1 MFQEKLLYYFN
12 GKLISIAYNY
22 GLALGANDEDGVHD
36 LRVALKRLRA
46 FFNLIEVL
54 NNNFIAKKEFKKFRR
69 IAKRT
74 AMIRDS
80 QVQQKLVKNAE
91 INTGESFNDYRE
103 YLLEQEK
110 KGIEIFLQFAKKNS
124 LYALQR
130 TEKDIRKSIANL
142 SNISA
147 TTKAEGTFYNL
158 RNNMLLLS
166 GEEDLRQEVL
176 HKVRILSK
184 ETHYVFEIVYTCFD
198 LFVDEFDMFT
208 KEIKKVHQ
216 ALGKWHDYDVALEF
230 YEAYLRQ
237 SKSAKDDE
245 PHRRL
250 ADYFRTE
257 RDSLN
262 GTFQTVFDEFKESA
276 ISF

>member
-36 LRVALKRLRA
+36 LRVALKRLKA
-46 FFNLIEVL
+46 FFNLIEAL
-54 NNNFIAKKEFKKFRR
+54 NNNFTAKKEFKKFRR

-80 QVQQKLVKNAE
+80 QVQQKLVMEAE
-91 INTGESFNDYRE
+91 KNTGRSVDDYRE
-103 YLLEQEK
+103 FLREQEK
-110 KGIEIFLQFAKKNS
+110 KGIEIFLQFAKKNT

-130 TEKDIRKSIANL
+130 TEKDIRKSTANI
-142 SNISA
+142 SHISA

-166 GEEDLRQEVL
+166 SEEDLRQEVL

-184 ETHYVFEIVYTCFD
+184 ETHYTFEIVNTCFD
-198 LFVDEFDMFT
+198 LFIDEFDMFT
-208 KEIKKVHQ
+208 KAIKKVHQ

-230 YEAYLRQ
+230 YEAYLKQ
-237 SKSAKDDE
+237 NGSEKTDE
-245 PHRRL
+245 PHRKL

-257 RDSLN
+257 RDSFN
-262 GTFQTVFDEFKESA
+262 GTFRTVFDEFKETA